1 MPLLIALAVLL
12 ALLADPAHAARLVT
26 DPHFYKVTAQHRIKL
41 EFPVGELKV
50 VGTDADQVEFR
61 VTAVCDD
68 QDDAACAKRANRME
82 LESTDRDGVL
92 HLKLSNYPKFNTHS
106 MHLEGEL
113 RVPRQLAISVD
124 MGVGELEANDLS
136 GDLDADLGVGQATV
150 RTALATTGRVN
161 AVAGI
166 GEASIQ
172 GASDG
177 KQTSSFIGANS
188 SWNGGPGKAA
198 IKVHV
203 GVGEA
208 AVKLK

>member
-1 MPLLIALAVLL
+1 MPLLVALLVLL

-26 DPHFYKVTAQHRIKL
+26 DPHLYKVTAQHHIKV

-50 VGTDADQVEFR
+50 IGTDGDQVEFR
-61 VTAVCDD
+61 ITAVCDG
-68 QDDAACAKRANRME
+68 DDEAECAKRANRLE
-82 LESTDRDGVL
+82 LESTDKNGVL
-92 HLKLSNYPKFNTHS
+92 RLKLENYPKLNHHG

-113 RVPRQLAISVD
+113 RVPAKLAVSVD
-124 MGVGELEANDLS
+124 MGVGELETHDLA

-150 RTALATTGRVN
+150 RTARASIARVN

-166 GEASIQ
+166 GEARID
-172 GASDG
+172 GAGDG
-177 KQTSSFIGANS
+177 QQTSSFIGANS
-188 SWNGGPGKAA
+188 KWNGGTGKSA

>member
-1 MPLLIALAVLL
+1 MPFLVALVVLL

-50 VGTDADQVEFR
+50 VGTDDEQVEFR

-68 QDDAACAKRANRME
+68 DDAEACAKRANRLE

-92 HLKLSNYPKFNTHS
+92 RLKLENYPKLNRHG

-113 RVPRQLAISVD
+113 RVPRKLAVSVD

-166 GEASIQ
+166 GQASIH
-172 GASDG
+172 GAGDG
-177 KQTSSFIGANS
+177 EQRSTFIGANS
-188 SWNGGPGKAA
+188 TWNGGPGRSA
-198 IKVHV
+198 IKLHV